1 MMFDDVGVKSKLT
14 VLVGPVPFIIYIGK
28 LGFCI
33 VRLPAINLLVT
44 GYGFSN
50 LKSDAFGPKSALFR
64 CLGYFFNER

>member
-1 MMFDDVGVKSKLT
+1 MMFDDIGVKSKLT

-33 VRLPAINLLVT
+33 CRLPAINLLVT

-50 LKSDAFGPKSALFR
+50 LNSDAFDPKSSLFR
-64 CLGYFFNER
+64 CFGLFL